1 MTRSLALLLL
11 APTVA
16 VPAPA
21 QELFRPVRAAVVRDD
36 PQPGVLRSRPVR
48 VRLGRLPG
56 ALARDAA
63 RGVLPPAGHRLV
75 LPLFDDAVVRA
86 RMTRSERQGEWY
98 TWVGSVEGDP
108 LGSVVLSVYGGVLS
122 GSVSSSRGAF
132 RILTRGGAQVVEEI
146 DHGAFPDDNC
156 FREAPASVDGDVPT
170 DAAPAADDGSL
181 IDVLV
186 VYTPAAR
193 AAAGGTPAMLSQVNL
208 AIQETNTGYQ
218 NSGVLQRLRLVGASE
233 VGYVESGDI
242 GVDLDRV
249 TCPKG
254 QVCNG
259 DVLDPTG
266 YLDEVQALRDS
277 ARADLVSLITQTPA
291 SPWCGVAWLMGG
303 NSPSFAPYGYSVVER
318 SCMTGYYSFGHELG
332 HNMGLNHARS
342 DPTGTGAY
350 SYSYGYKDPAY
361 AFRTVMA
368 YCCGYPTC
376 AAGCPRVLHFSN
388 PAVSYAGKTTGV
400 STASPS
406 SAHNALSLDG
416 TRATVAGFRES
427 NQPSVRVTV
436 PNGGE
441 AWATGSPQAVTWT
454 TSALPPGA
462 VVHVGAVSP
471 GGTQYL
477 GTVPAAQ
484 GSFAW
489 TVSVPPGA
497 SWRVKLCADAA
508 PSKVTRRKRG
518 TPSPACLAS
527 DTSDAP
533 FTVSP

>member
-11 APTVA
+11 ASTA
-16 VPAPA
+16 AAPA
-21 QELFRPVRAAVVRDD
+21 AGQDLFRPVRAAAVHDDPRPGVVR
-36 PQPGVLRSRPVR
+36 SRAVR
-48 VRLGRLPG
+48 VHLGRLPG

-75 LPLFDDAVVRA
+75 LPLFDDVVVRA

-98 TWVGSVEGDP
+98 TWVGSVEGEP
-108 LGSVVLSVYGGVLS
+108 LGSVVLSVYGGVLT

-132 RILTRGGAQVVEEI
+132 RILARGGAQVVEEI
-146 DHGAFPDDNC
+146 DHGAFPDDDC
-156 FREAPASVDGDVPT
+156 FREAPASFDGDVPR

-186 VYTPAAR
+186 LYTPAAR
-193 AAAGGTPAMLSQVNL
+193 AAAGGTAAMLSQVNL

-233 VGYVESGDI
+233 VSYVESGDI

-259 DVLDPTG
+259 AVLDPTG
-266 YLDEVQALRDS
+266 YLEEAQALRDA
-277 ARADLVSLITQTPA
+277 ARADLVSLITETPGG
-291 SPWCGVAWLMGG
+291 SYCGIAWLMGG

-318 SCMTGYYSFGHELG
+318 TCMTGYYSFGHELG

-350 SYSYGYKDPAY
+350 DYSYGYKDPGS

-368 YCCGYPTC
+368 YNCP
-376 AAGCPRVLHFSN
+376 ASCPRVLHFSN
-388 PAVSYAGKTTGV
+388 PAVSYAGKATGV
-400 STASPS
+400 SAASPS

-416 TRATVAGFRES
+416 TRATVAGFRDS
-427 NQPSVRVTV
+427 NQASVRVTA

-441 AWATGSPQAVTWT
+441 AWASGSSQAVTWT
-454 TSALPPGA
+454 TSGLPAGS
-462 VVHVGAVSP
+462 VVHLSAVSP
-471 GGTQYL
+471 GGTRYL
-477 GTVPAAQ
+477 GTVAAAA
-484 GSFAW
+484 GSYGW
-489 TVSVPPGA
+489 TVSVAPGA
-497 SWRVKLCADAA
+497 SWRIKLCADAA
-508 PSKVTRRKRG
+508 PSKVTRRTRG

-533 FTVSP
+533 FTVAP

>member
-1 MTRSLALLLL
+1 
-11 APTVA
+11 
-16 VPAPA
+16 
-21 QELFRPVRAAVVRDD
+21 
-36 PQPGVLRSRPVR
+36 
-48 VRLGRLPG
+48 
-56 ALARDAA
+56 
-63 RGVLPPAGHRLV
+63 
-75 LPLFDDAVVRA
+75 
-86 RMTRSERQGEWY
+86 MTRSERQGEWY

-108 LGSVVLSVYGGVLS
+108 RGTVVLSVYGGVLS

-156 FREAPASVDGDVPT
+156 FREAPASVDSGVPA

-186 VYTPAAR
+186 LYTAAAR
-193 AAAGGTPAMLSQVNL
+193 AAAGGTSAMLSQVNL

-218 NSGVLQRLRLVGASE
+218 NSGVVQRLRLVGTSE
-233 VGYVESGDI
+233 VSYVESGDI

-259 DVLDPTG
+259 SVLDPAG
-266 YLDEVQALRDS
+266 HLDEVQARRDA

-291 SPWCGVAWLMGG
+291 SPYCGIAWLMGG

-350 SYSYGYKDPAY
+350 DYSYGYKDPGS

-368 YCCGYPTC
+368 YDCPVS
-376 AAGCPRVLHFSN
+376 CPRVLHFSN

-400 STASPS
+400 SAASPS

-416 TRATVAGFRES
+416 TRATVAGFRVS
-427 NQPSVRVTV
+427 NQASVRVTA

-441 AWATGSPQAVTWT
+441 AWASGSPQAVTWT
-454 TSALPPGA
+454 TSALPAGA
-462 VVHVGAVSP
+462 VVHVGALGP

-484 GSFAW
+484 GSYDW
-489 TVSVPPGA
+489 TVSVAPGA
-497 SWRVKLCADAA
+497 SWRIKLCADAA